1 MAEQQVETVEV
12 EVLVDNHTHEGEPV
26 AKGSKITVPTA
37 VAKML
42 KAAWAKEAAQ

>member
-1 MAEQQVETVEV
+1 MAEQQAETVEI

-26 AKGSKITVPTA
+26 AKGSKITVPPA

-42 KAAWAKEAAQ
+42 KASWAKVAAK